1 MAQSLS
7 QLYTHI
13 VFSTKNHVPFIKSVI
28 EAELFAYIGGTIK
41 AIGGIPFMI
50 NGMGD
55 HIHIFSTLPKTV
67 ALSKFVEDIKRSS
80 SRWIKTKGI
89 AYQYFAWSRYCG
101 RYAGFSISSSQK
113 DTVVRYIANQKEHH
127 KKLSYKEEVI
137 KFLQE
142 YNIDYDERYLWD

>member
-7 QLYTHI
+7 QLYTHT
-13 VFSTKNHVPFIKSVI
+13 VFSTKNHSPFIKPVI
-28 EAELFAYIGGTIK
+28 ETELYAYIGGTIK

-50 NGMGD
+50 NGMDD
-55 HIHIFSTLPKTV
+55 HVHIFSTLPRTV

-80 SRWIKTKGI
+80 SRWIKTKGV
-89 AYQYFAWSRYCG
+89 AYQHFAWQNGYS
-101 RYAGFSISSSQK
+101 GFSVSSSQK

-127 KKLSYKEEVI
+127 KTLSFKEEVL

>member
-13 VFSTKNHVPFIKSVI
+13 VFSTKNHVRYIKPGI
-28 EAELFAYIGGTIK
+28 EAELYAYIGGTIK

-89 AYQYFAWSRYCG
+89 AYQYFAWQNG
-101 RYAGFSISSSQK
+101 YAGFSVSSSQK
-113 DTVVRYIANQKEHH
+113 DIVVRYIANQKEHH
-127 KKLSYKEEVI
+127 KTLSYKEEVI
-137 KFLQE
+137 KFLKE
-142 YNIDYDERYLWD
+142 YSIDYDEKYLWD